1 MVKTLSTMQPLGA
14 SAPDF
19 ALPDISGEIISKS
32 DYEGKPLLV
41 IFMCNHC
48 PFVIH
53 IREKLVEA
61 VKSFQ
66 AKGLSVIGINS
77 NDAES
82 YPEDSP
88 AKMKEDAVRYDYS
101 FPYLYD
107 ESQEVAKSYQ
117 AACTPDFFLYDS
129 SHKLVYR
136 GQFCDSRPGSEIPVT
151 GEDLT
156 AAVDA
161 LLQNKPVPE
170 PQRPSMGCNIKWKT

>member
-14 SAPDF
+14 AAPDF
-19 ALPDISGEIISKS
+19 SLPDTTGKIISKS
-32 DYEGKPLLV
+32 DFADKPILV

-61 VKSFQ
+61 VKSYQ
-66 AKGLSVIGINS
+66 EKGLAVVGINS
-77 NDAES
+77 NDVEN
-82 YPEDSP
+82 YPDDSP
-88 AKMKEDAVRYDYS
+88 EKMKEDAEKYNYT
-101 FPYLYD
+101 FPYLFD

-117 AACTPDFFLYDS
+117 AACTPDFFLYDK

-156 AAVDA
+156 AAVNL
-161 LLQNKPVPE
+161 LLQNKPVPAD
-170 PQRPSMGCNIKWKT
+170 QKASMGCNIKWKA